1 MIRIYKVCLLNKNWI
16 HFLLLSTNPAFLF
29 LFHQWCVHSF
39 FSCKGWCLCD
49 FLLPLIHLPFLI
61 KCSLC
66 WKIKVDRF
74 LWFSFLLPVARSKGQ
89 LMYGIICLL
98 FPSWSMKNQRAN
110 LYSCATRNII
120 MEIYL
125 TWSNVRQ
132 VISKGSVPHCYK
144 KSTRNFYVPRI
155 SALFCICNTWK
166 CLGFQLVPF
175 FLLSLLI
182 KEKKAVW
189 WKCKCFY
196 NLHILA

>member
-1 MIRIYKVCLLNKNWI
+1 MAIVQIVYNFKSWFAEEWYGFIRCICLTKIEFTFSCWAQILPSSFCFI
-16 HFLLLSTNPAFLF
+16 SD
-29 LFHQWCVHSF
+29 VF

-66 WKIKVDRF
+66 WKIKLNRF
-74 LWFSFLLPVARSKGQ
+74 LWFSFPLPVARSKGQ
-89 LMYGIICLL
+89 LMYRIICLL

-110 LYSCATRNII
+110 LYSCATRNI

-144 KSTRNFYVPRI
+144 KSTRNFM
-155 SALFCICNTWK
+155 
-166 CLGFQLVPF
+166 FQESQLYFVY
-175 FLLSLLI
+175 
-182 KEKKAVW
+182 A
-189 WKCKCFY
+189 
-196 NLHILA
+196 ILENV